1 MKRFFYLLSVLAT
14 VGLCAACSG
23 VNQAQQS
30 YIAPYRI
37 DVRQGNWVTQEM
49 MSQLKPGQTREQV
62 RFILGSPLV
71 SDMFHADRWD
81 YVFTIRRQGAEPQLR
96 RIVAHFD
103 GDLLKSLDAS
113 AELPAER
120 EFVASIDTFKTSR
133 QAPPLALT
141 EEQLKS
147 LPVPEKPPAAAAEPV
162 GPTRSFPPL
171 EPTR

>member
-81 YVFTIRRQGAEPQLR
+81 YIYRLQPGRGEAEQR
-96 RIVAHFD
+96 RIAVFFQDEKLVRVGGDVIADDGKKALPKAANQVIEVVA
-103 GDLLKSLDAS
+103 
-113 AELPAER
+113 PT
-120 EFVASIDTFKTSR
+120 DTNQK
-133 QAPPLALT
+133 
-141 EEQLKS
+141 K
-147 LPVPEKPPAAAAEPV
+147 
-162 GPTRSFPPL
+162 
-171 EPTR
+171 